1 MSEQELML
9 IQVRQVLSRVA
20 RPHRCDEAIPVDVQA
35 RLWQLGLDCDEATP
49 REDLVARLW
58 ARKRTL
64 QVNFSPTWGGPGPTT
79 PAAA

>member
-9 IQVRQVLSRVA
+9 IQVGQVISRVA
-20 RPHRCDEAIPVDVQA
+20 RPHRCDEAIPVEVQA
-35 RLWQLGLDCDEATP
+35 NLRQLGLPCDEATS
-49 REDLVARLW
+49 REDLIVRLW

-64 QVNFSPTWGGPGPTT
+64 QVTLESTWGGPGATP

>member
-9 IQVRQVLSRVA
+9 IQVGQVLSRVA
-20 RPHRCDEAIPVDVQA
+20 RPHRCDETIPIDVQA
-35 RLWQLGLDCDEATP
+35 HLWQLGLPCDEATS
-49 REDLVARLW
+49 REDVIARLW

-64 QVNFSPTWGGPGPTT
+64 QVNHVPTWNSPGPTP

>member
-9 IQVRQVLSRVA
+9 IQVGQVLSRVA

-35 RLWQLGLDCDEATP
+35 RLWQLGLGCDEATS
-49 REDLVARLW
+49 REDLIARLW

-64 QVNFSPTWGGPGPTT
+64 QVNFQPTWRGPGPTT

>member
-9 IQVRQVLSRVA
+9 LQVGHVLSRVA
-20 RPHRCDEAIPVDVQA
+20 RPHRLDETLPVEVQA
-35 RLWQLGLDCDEATP
+35 NLWQLGFPCDEATP
-49 REDLVARLW
+49 REEVIARLW

-64 QVNFSPTWGGPGPTT
+64 QINLQSAWGDPGPTP